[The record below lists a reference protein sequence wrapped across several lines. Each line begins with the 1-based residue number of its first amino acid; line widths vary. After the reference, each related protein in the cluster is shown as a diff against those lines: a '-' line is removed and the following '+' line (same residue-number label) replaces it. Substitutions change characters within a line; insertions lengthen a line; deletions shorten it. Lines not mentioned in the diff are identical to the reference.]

1 MEVFSPGTKNVQNY
15 LLNRML
21 VYVYR
26 EFRARESPGIICQ
39 IRADELPIQSPLI
52 DAIVRKRLKHCAE
65 LKVRCLSHMLFL
77 LKLYVYILLVF
88 SHVFFVQYWGF

>member
-21 VYVYR
+21 VYIYR

-39 IRADELPIQSPLI
+39 IRADELPIQSPLT

-65 LKVRCLSHMLFL
+65 LKVRCLSHMLSCMYTYFL
-77 LKLYVYILLVF
+77 YF
-88 SHVFFVQYWGF
+88 PMFFFQYWGFLI

>member
-26 EFRARESPGIICQ
+26 EFRARESPGTICQ
-39 IRADELPIQSPLI
+39 IRADELPIQSPLT

-65 LKVRCLSHMLFL
+65 LKVRCLSHVVSPKVVCIHTFC
-77 LKLYVYILLVF
+77 IFPCFFF
-88 SHVFFVQYWGF
+88 SIGGF